1 MAWSASSSRGDPFGC
16 YGHHVFR
23 RRKRFGEQRVGT
35 AAGFVGGGEACLHE
49 RNVSQLVVDVRLL
62 NGSSCYL
69 TYKTTTGVPFATR

>member
-1 MAWSASSSRGDPFGC
+1 M
-16 YGHHVFR
+16 GHHVFS
-23 RRKRFGEQRVGT
+23 RRKRFGEQRVEA
-35 AAGFVGGGEACLHE
+35 AAGFVGDGEACLHE